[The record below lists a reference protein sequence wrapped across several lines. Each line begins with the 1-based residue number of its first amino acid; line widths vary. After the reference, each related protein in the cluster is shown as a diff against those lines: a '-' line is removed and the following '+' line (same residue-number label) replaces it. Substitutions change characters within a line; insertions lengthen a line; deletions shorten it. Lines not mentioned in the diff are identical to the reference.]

1 MSLFPKLT
9 CLSFRIDLKLNDEA
23 LLVPFLER
31 FNIIKYFCVFEQ
43 SVVLKEHFQC
53 IIWMT
58 SCNDNTRNNM
68 RNYWRTYFRD
78 LGEHVPNHHPISI
91 KKSKHPQHLASYCK
105 KTCKSQPFI
114 ITNLSIEQIATI
126 PAWLNKRDFKKRD
139 RGRHLDEIYAHLA
152 SLNDLT
158 LDTFIPYYS
167 EAYLSHFGNLPSNKL
182 QYYRIA
188 VRLELI
194 DHYQYSVLLGVH
206 FNKIR
211 PPREINTTIKR
222 QFNKSKRWSPNT
234 CNKKILQL
242 ELDYPQLL
250 NPKFN

>member
-1 MSLFPKLT
+1 MSLFPNLT

-31 FNIIKYFCVFEQ
+31 FKILKYFCVFEQ

-53 IIWMT
+53 IIWT
-58 SCNDNTRNNM
+58 LFCNDNIRQNM
-68 RNYWRTYFRD
+68 RQYWRSYFRD

-91 KKSKHPQHLASYCK
+91 KKSKHPLHLASYCK
-105 KTCKSQPFI
+105 KTCTSQPFI
-114 ITNLSIEQIATI
+114 ITNLSTEQIATI
-126 PAWLNKRDFKKRD
+126 PAWLNKRDFKRRD
-139 RGRHLDEIYAHLA
+139 RTKKMEEIYVHLA

-158 LDTFIPYYS
+158 LDTFIPYYT
-167 EAYLSHFGNLPSNKL
+167 EAYVSHFGNLPSNKL

-194 DHYQYSVLLGVH
+194 DHREYSVLLGVY

-211 PPREINTTIKR
+211 PPRESVITIKR
-222 QFNKSKRWSPNT
+222 QSNKQPWSNAT
-234 CNKKILQL
+234 CNKKMRQI
-242 ELDYPQLL
+242 ELDFPDH
-250 NPKFN
+250 NFN